1 MDFAKNNPQLGLT
14 VLFLDFRK
22 AYDSVSHDM
31 MIQLLGK
38 MGYPEDLIQW
48 VNLIYTRS
56 YSMLRYKGWFSEEFS
71 LFHSVCQ
78 GCPLSCHL
86 FNLVSQVTIYYLH
99 QKGIFAQLL
108 FKAQHNFDPSSMF
121 VDDVAFLC
129 RRADLERNLSALE
142 ICGTYTSLQLNLAK
156 TVSSL

>member
-1 MDFAKNNPQLGLT
+1 MYLKGKFIGSNIQKVQDAMDFAKNNPQLGLT

-22 AYDSVSHDM
+22 AFDSVSHEM
-31 MIQLLGK
+31 MIQLLCK

-56 YSMLRYKGWFSEEFS
+56 YSMLRYKGWFSEEFN
-71 LFHSVCQ
+71 LLQGVCQ

-108 FKAQHNFDPSSMF
+108 LEAQDDFDPSSMF
-121 VDDVAFLC
+121 ADDVAFLC
-129 RRADLERNLSALE
+129 R
-142 ICGTYTSLQLNLAK
+142 
-156 TVSSL
+156 